1 MVSGSIKKHKP
12 EIDRTIRQFDD
23 LGVRVLAPETGWI
36 ARPVWEVLRLPQGGF
51 YPLPSERGMSA
62 GAVEDNFLASLGR
75 ADFVYVENPEGYV
88 GNSVALEIGFGLF
101 LGKPIF
107 SRFSIDVSLDQDP
120 IWASRIARV
129 EVASPEEVVARFANL
144 ENLGRRIGFG
154 GVARSGGSRRE
165 GRRVGNW

>member
-1 MVSGSIKKHKP
+1 MGRENISCVVSGSFNYKP
-12 EIDRTIRQFDD
+12 EIDRTISEFSD
-23 LGVRVLAPETGWI
+23 LGVLVLAPEIGWI
-36 ARPVWEVLRLPQGGF
+36 ERPVREVLRLPAGGF
-51 YPLPSERGMSA
+51 HPLPGERGMTP
-62 GAVEDNFLASLGR
+62 GTVEDNFLASLGR

-88 GNSVALEIGFGLF
+88 GNSVALEIGFGLN

-144 ENLGRRIGFG
+144 EKFGPRIGFG
-154 GVARSGGSRRE
+154 HRK
-165 GRRVGNW
+165 